1 MGVIDD
7 MFMETYLNST
17 IGPGVSVVNVM
28 SQLRIGK
35 NDFSEN
41 YDHVQTM
48 LKCLNKYLPLDTT
61 Y

>member
-7 MFMETYLNST
+7 MFIETYLNST
-17 IGPGVSVVNVM
+17 IGVGVSVVNVM

-41 YDHVQTM
+41 YDHV
-48 LKCLNKYLPLDTT
+48 
-61 Y
+61 